1 MLISVRFAQKS
12 FAETWNYRLNSN
24 RIFEDTALNSLQ
36 KHQADWRVH
45 DLLIDGGSMVTN
57 FRTQFDRVIRQ
68 ESYAE
73 LVQRLEHSAL
83 SVDKAN

>member
-1 MLISVRFAQKS
+1 MAGSRREVVWSKYPEAGAPI
-12 FAETWNYRLNSN
+12 E
-24 RIFEDTALNSLQ
+24 Q

>member
-1 MLISVRFAQKS
+1 VRIDIVDPRDPTIN
-12 FAETWNYRLNSN
+12 EEVEYR
-24 RIFEDTALNSLQ
+24 LQ
-36 KHQADWRVH
+36 KHPEGWRVH
-45 DLLIDGGSMVTN
+45 DFLIDGGSMVTN

-73 LVQRLEHSAL
+73 LVKRLEHSAM